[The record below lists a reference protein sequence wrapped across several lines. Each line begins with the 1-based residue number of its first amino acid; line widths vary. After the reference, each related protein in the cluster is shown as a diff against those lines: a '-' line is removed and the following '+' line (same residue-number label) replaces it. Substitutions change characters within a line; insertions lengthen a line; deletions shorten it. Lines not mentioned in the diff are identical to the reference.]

1 MPAKP
6 VGKRESYLQLWRE
19 FVGHHHAYNNA
30 AQRRVVFIT
39 PAAMNIATV
48 VPVPE
53 TPIDDSVS
61 EQDANSYKGRAKDFL
76 GLEEVSKIE
85 FLVPLFSE
93 ALGTFLLV
101 LIGCASCITWEET
114 KPPTVIHIAF
124 TFGLAVAALAQV
136 LGPVSGC
143 HVNPAVTAGLVV
155 SGKCSLLRAI
165 CYIVCQ
171 CCGAIAGAAVL
182 KVVIPPAITSHG
194 IGATSLGDGIDSG
207 QGILMEAIVTFLLVL
222 VVHAT
227 TDPKRRDTVGWAPLA
242 IGLTITVAHMAAVPV
257 TGSSMN
263 PARSFGPAVILGSW
277 THQWIYWVGPVIG
290 GIVAGGL
297 YKLGL
302 RAKSKDDDEASYD
315 F

>member
-1 MPAKP
+1 MPDKP
-6 VGKRESYLQLWRE
+6 VGTRESYLQLWRE
-19 FVGHHHAYNNA
+19 FVGHNTGFNNA
-30 AQRRVVFIT
+30 AQRRVVFIS

-48 VPVPE
+48 VPAPE
-53 TPIDDSVS
+53 TSSIDDSVS
-61 EQDANSYKGRAKDFL
+61 EQDAHSYKERAKDFL

-101 LIGCASCITWEET
+101 LIGCASCLTWDESQ
-114 KPPTVIHIAF
+114 PPTVIHIAF

-136 LGPVSGC
+136 
-143 HVNPAVTAGLVV
+143 
-155 SGKCSLLRAI
+155 
-165 CYIVCQ
+165 
-171 CCGAIAGAAVL
+171 
-182 KVVIPPAITSHG
+182 VIPGPTTSRG
-194 IGATSLGDGIDSG
+194 IGATTLSDGVDSG

-227 TDPKRRDTVGWAPLA
+227 TDSKRRDTVGWAPLA
-242 IGLTITVAHMAAVPV
+242 IGLTITVSHLAAVPL

-277 THQWIYWVGPVIG
+277 TDQWIYWVGPVVG

-302 RAKSKDDDEASYD
+302 RAKNKDDDEASYD

>member
-1 MPAKP
+1 MPGKP
-6 VGKRESYLQLWRE
+6 VGTHESYLQLWRE
-19 FVGHHHAYNNA
+19 FVARNTEFNKA

-48 VPVPE
+48 VPAPE
-53 TPIDDSVS
+53 TPNDDSVS
-61 EQDANSYKGRAKDFL
+61 EQDANSYEGRAKDFL
-76 GLEEVSKIE
+76 GLDEVSKIE

-101 LIGCASCITWEET
+101 LIGCASCLTWDESH
-114 KPPTVIHIAF
+114 PPTVIHIAF

-155 SGKCSLLRAI
+155 SGNCSLLRAI

-182 KVVIPPAITSHG
+182 KVVIPGPTTSRG
-194 IGATSLGDGIDSG
+194 IGATTLSDGVDSG

-227 TDPKRRDTVGWAPLA
+227 TDSKRRDTTGWAPLA
-242 IGLTITVAHMAAVPV
+242 IGLTITVAHLAAVPL

-277 THQWIYWVGPVIG
+277 TDQWIYWVGPVVG

-302 RAKSKDDDEASYD
+302 RAKNKDDDEASYD